1 MSVTLSNQKLQLFYG
16 SLETVA
22 AYSTLVHAEHVVRA
36 ERERERE
43 KDDMCMMFSIATND
57 RTRSSL
63 SSIRGRDEL
72 KI

>member
-36 ERERERE
+36 ERERE